1 MKQKLFI
8 IGAST
13 TAIHVYKFVKEYQ
26 LFDVKGFAVHKKYI
40 KDTTFQDLPLY
51 AIEEIDKI
59 VDKNKDLLFVAMLW
73 NKLNADR
80 RHVYENLQNEGYHF
94 ANIISPTAKIRG
106 KLKGDNCWIHDYTII
121 QNDAEIGENTAIMA
135 FTLIGAHTEI
145 GSHCFLGAKSTIGG
159 GCKIGEQSFI
169 GINSTV
175 FDDTIIG
182 KKCII
187 GACTAVKRNLPDYS
201 SCKTSLTSTEIK
213 QYSEEIIESKLL
225 FNKNIR

>member
-13 TAIHVYKFVKEYQ
+13 TAIHVYKFIKEYQ
-26 LFDVKGFAVHKKYI
+26 LFDVAGFAVHKEYI
-40 KDTTFQDLPLY
+40 KDNTFQDLPIY

-80 RHVYENLQNEGYHF
+80 RQMYENLKKEGYHF
-94 ANIISPTAKIRG
+94 ANIISPSAKIRG
-106 KLKGDNCWIHDYTII
+106 NIKGNNCWIHDYTII

-169 GINSTV
+169 GINSTI

-187 GACTAVKRNLPDYS
+187 GACTAVKRNLPDFS
-201 SCKTSLTSTEIK
+201 SCKTLLTSIEIK
-213 QYSEEIIESKLL
+213 EYSEEIIESKLL
-225 FNKNIR
+225 FNKNVR